1 MQRWTAT
8 ALAVVLMT
16 GLSSAARAQPD
27 LVEIPIAIEQHRFR
41 PDVVRVTAGAPF
53 VLVVTNS
60 DPTPEEFESR
70 ELQVEKIIP
79 GGKTLKIRMR
89 ALKPGTYPFVGEF
102 HESTAKGRIVAE

>member
-1 MQRWTAT
+1 MQRWSVM
-8 ALAVVLMT
+8 ALAAVLVA
-16 GLSSAARAQPD
+16 GLGAAARADD
-27 LVEIPIAIEQHRFR
+27 LVEIPIAIEKHRFQ
-41 PDVVRVTAGAPF
+41 PDVVRVKANAPF
-53 VLVVTNS
+53 VLVVTNN

-89 ALKPGTYPFVGEF
+89 ALKPGTYPFIGEF